1 MRKKYTVQ
9 LGENELV
16 LKASASLKF
25 TVLNPKGHIWT
36 MVAGGGASATYVDT
50 VGDLGY
56 ASEPGNYAEYSG
68 APNEEE
74 DIQTHDLLPALD
86 NIYDLFT
93 TCMIGYGQ
101 NLVWNWMDSS
111 IKGSGKTIN
120 VGDPV
125 YILGNVS
132 STEEA
137 AA

>member
-74 DIQTHDLLPALD
+74 VLQYARVVID
-86 NIYDLFT
+86 
-93 TCMIGYGQ
+93 

>member
-1 MRKKYTVQ
+1 
-9 LGENELV
+9 
-16 LKASASLKF
+16 
-25 TVLNPKGHIWT
+25 
-36 MVAGGGASATYVDT
+36 
-50 VGDLGY
+50 
-56 ASEPGNYAEYSG
+56 
-68 APNEEE
+68 
-74 DIQTHDLLPALD
+74 
-86 NIYDLFT
+86 
-93 TCMIGYGQ
+93 MIGYGQVPTINQETGIAGSEPTETLMKTRSGKVIRPNAKNKNKVRHLVTKISMKNALVSMTCKLLLQVYFGQ

>member
-74 DIQTHDLLPALD
+74 VLQYARVVIDV
-86 NIYDLFT
+86 YF
-93 TCMIGYGQ
+93 GQ